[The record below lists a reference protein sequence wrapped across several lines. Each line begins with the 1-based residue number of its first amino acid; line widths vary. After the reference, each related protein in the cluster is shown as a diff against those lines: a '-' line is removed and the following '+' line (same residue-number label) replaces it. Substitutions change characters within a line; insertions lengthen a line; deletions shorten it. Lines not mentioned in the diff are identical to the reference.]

1 MIATMATYRD
11 TTVMATT
18 RSATT
23 NSGIT
28 AVRPT
33 NKRRYKRFRV
43 YLAGPLQGYSL
54 VEALRWRRLLTEEL
68 AKHDIDGVSPPDIEA
83 YTISGESPC
92 LADLKVVRSCNV
104 LYSNLTGLSA
114 GTIIEMY
121 VAKYQYK
128 MPVVTRCRIAD
139 PSPFIEFCTT
149 TFVRSRGN
157 AIKELIQLKNGKVSL
172 KEDPDV

>member
-1 MIATMATYRD
+1 MIATNTMARGVSDSVARD
-11 TTVMATT
+11 
-18 RSATT
+18 
-23 NSGIT
+23 IT
-28 AVRPT
+28 AAVARAT